1 MAARPGRP
9 AELVLG
15 EGQMVRSAYAVYRLA
30 AQVSRDLECLNGL
43 YVRVVGGDRFLGEA
57 LVRLEESITVKEI
70 FMAAARRDLELE
82 IPSL

>member
-1 MAARPGRP
+1 M
-9 AELVLG
+9 
-15 EGQMVRSAYAVYRLA
+15 
-30 AQVSRDLECLNGL
+30 NGL